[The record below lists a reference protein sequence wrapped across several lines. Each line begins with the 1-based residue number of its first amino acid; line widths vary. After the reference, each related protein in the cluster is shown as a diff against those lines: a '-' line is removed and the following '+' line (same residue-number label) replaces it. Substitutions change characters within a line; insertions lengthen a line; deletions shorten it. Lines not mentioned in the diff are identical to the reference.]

1 LRITLNCLLSIKQ
14 WGVEIFGGEMIPVQV
29 RVTKKLMEKLDKIV
43 NDGIYSTRS
52 EIIRDAIRK
61 HLHKFDSE
69 KEAS

>member
-1 LRITLNCLLSIKQ
+1 
-14 WGVEIFGGEMIPVQV
+14 MIPVQV